1 MNQFLNHLNLRPQ
14 EKRLVVFVLVVV
26 FILLNFWFVWP
37 HFNDWSS
44 TKIELQKAREK
55 LSHYQKETDSKRIED
70 LNKRLRELEGEGSSV
85 VPAEMSL
92 DLARAIRLQAGQ
104 SGIFIQ
110 NENDVAVGGG
120 STNEYFVERARNIS
134 VLCGENELINFLI
147 ALGSSNSMIRA
158 RSMNLQPGI
167 QQTNLQGTITLVAS
181 YQTNRL
187 SKPAVP
193 VKTEK
198 TGPTRA
204 KTENTGSAKAKT
216 PASATSTSTNTRV
229 TPKKP

>member
-1 MNQFLNHLNLRPQ
+1 MNQFINRLNLRPQ

-26 FILLNFWFVWP
+26 FIVLNFWFVWP
-37 HFNDWSS
+37 HFNDWSA
-44 TKIELQKAREK
+44 TKNELQKAREK
-55 LSHYQKETDSKRIED
+55 LTQYQRETDAKRIEE

-85 VPAEMSL
+85 VPTEMSL

-104 SGIFIQ
+104 SGILIQ
-110 NENDVAVGGG
+110 NESDVAVGGV

-187 SKPAVP
+187 SK
-193 VKTEK
+193 
-198 TGPTRA
+198 
-204 KTENTGSAKAKT
+204 SAAPAKT
-216 PASATSTSTNTRV
+216 PISPSVAKPKTPTPAAPSNTRE